1 MFRFFTIKKWYLWSW
16 VGSLIIL
23 SSLWVQVKIDV
34 KINEWFGEFY
44 DMIQKAL
51 GAPNAITIDEYWASL
66 FSFITLAAMYVGVAV
81 IVSYF
86 TSHYL
91 FRWRTA
97 MVEYYHS
104 VYEKARKIEGASQR
118 VQEDTIK
125 FSRIME
131 SLGTSLIEAIMILVE
146 FMPILFGLSIGIPIF
161 FFGDWDYGLIVGA
174 LIWSVGGTIFLIVLG
189 LILRL
194 VGVEYDLQKKE
205 AAYRKIL
212 VIAEDDGTIRPKTI
226 EEYWSSLLSFIIL
239 AALYVGVAVLISFFT
254 SHYLFRWRTAMV
266 EWYHSVYDRARKIEG
281 ASQRVQEDTIK
292 FSRIMESLGTSFIE
306 AIMILVEFMPI
317 LFGLSIGIPIFFF
330 GDWDYGL
337 IVGALIWSVGGTIF
351 LILLG
356 LILRL
361 VGVEYDLQ
369 KKEAAYRKILV
380 IAEDDGTVRPKTI
393 EELFDGVRSI
403 HFLSYI
409 RYLYFNIGRIAY
421 LQANVLS
428 AYVFLAPA
436 IVAGAVTLGV
446 MQQIIRA
453 FGRVEGSMQYILKA
467 WPTIIELAS
476 VYKRLRE
483 FESKINQEELI
494 DEKV

>member
-1 MFRFFTIKKWYLWSW
+1 MFKFFIQKKWFLWAW
-16 VGSLIIL
+16 IGSFVIL
-23 SSLWVQVKIDV
+23 SSLWVQVVIDV
-34 KINEWFGEFY
+34 KINEWFGVFY

-51 GAPNAITIDEYWASL
+51 AEPNAVSLDEYFGSL
-66 FSFITLAAMYVGVAV
+66 FSFISLAAMYIAVYVA
-81 IVSYF
+81 ISFF
-86 TSHYL
+86 TAHYL
-91 FRWRTA
+91 FRWRTS

-174 LIWSVGGTIFLIVLG
+174 LIWSVGGTIFLIILG

-212 VIAEDDGTIRPKTI
+212 VIAEDDGTIRPK
-226 EEYWSSLLSFIIL
+226 S
-239 AALYVGVAVLISFFT
+239 
-254 SHYLFRWRTAMV
+254 
-266 EWYHSVYDRARKIEG
+266 
-281 ASQRVQEDTIK
+281 
-292 FSRIMESLGTSFIE
+292 
-306 AIMILVEFMPI
+306 
-317 LFGLSIGIPIFFF
+317 
-330 GDWDYGL
+330 
-337 IVGALIWSVGGTIF
+337 
-351 LILLG
+351 
-356 LILRL
+356 
-361 VGVEYDLQ
+361 
-369 KKEAAYRKILV
+369 
-380 IAEDDGTVRPKTI
+380 I

-483 FESKINQEELI
+483 FETKINQEDLI
-494 DEKV
+494 DEKI